1 MPELPEVETTLRG
14 IEPHVLNLPI
24 ERISIRESKLRWK
37 VPKKDLEENLLGN
50 YFSSIKRRAKYL
62 ILNSKKGSQLIHLG
76 MSGSLRI
83 LFEEVKPQKHDH
95 IDIVFKNN
103 CLLRFTDPRKFGSFL
118 WSKDPEVHPLLKDLG
133 PEPLGNSFSGEYLFQ
148 VSRKRKVPLK
158 NFIMNAKVLAGVGN
172 IYASEALFLAGIRP
186 QKRAGTISS
195 KQYDLLAFSIKELLQ
210 NSIDKGGTT
219 LKDFVGS
226 DNKPGYF
233 KNELMVY
240 GRAGKAC
247 KKCSSHLKKCVYPK
261 EAVSIVLNVR
271 PKLIFKTFF

>member
-14 IEPHVLNLPI
+14 IEPHILSFPI
-24 ERISIRESKLRWK
+24 KRILIRESKLRWK
-37 VPKKDLEENLLGN
+37 VPEEELKKNLLGN
-50 YFSSIKRRAKYL
+50 NFSSIKRRAKYL
-62 ILNSKKGSQLIHLG
+62 ILNSKEGSLLIHLG

-83 LFEEVKPQKHDH
+83 LFEEVMPQKHDH

-103 CLLRFTDPRKFGSFL
+103 SLLRFTDPRKFGSFL
-118 WSKDPEVHPLLKDLG
+118 WSKDPEDHPLLKDLG

-148 VSRKRKVPLK
+148 VSRKRKVPVK

-186 QKRAGTISS
+186 QKKAGNISS

-226 DNKPGYF
+226 DSKPGYF

-247 KKCSSHLKKCVYPK
+247 KECSSHLKEIRLSQRSSVYCPKCQ
-261 EAVSIVLNVR
+261 A
-271 PKLIFKTFF
+271 

>member
-37 VPKKDLEENLLGN
+37 VPKKDLEKNLLGN

-62 ILNSKKGSQLIHLG
+62 ILNSKKGSLLIHLG

-148 VSRKRKVPLK
+148 VSRKRKVTLK
-158 NFIMNAKVLAGVGN
+158 NFIMNAKVLSGVGN

-186 QKRAGTISS
+186 QKRAGNISR

-219 LKDFVGS
+219 IKDFVGG

-240 GRAGKAC
+240 GRTGKAC
-247 KKCSSHLKKCVYPK
+247 KKCSSYLKEIRLSQRSSVYCPKCQ
-261 EAVSIVLNVR
+261 A
-271 PKLIFKTFF
+271 

>member
-14 IEPHVLNLPI
+14 IEPHILNLPI

-37 VPKKDLEENLLGN
+37 VPKKDLEKNLLGN

-62 ILNSKKGSQLIHLG
+62 ILNSKKGSLLIHLG

-172 IYASEALFLAGIRP
+172 IYASEALFLAGIGP
-186 QKRAGTISS
+186 K
-195 KQYDLLAFSIKELLQ
+195 KEPVILVAK
-210 NSIDKGGTT
+210 S
-219 LKDFVGS
+219 
-226 DNKPGYF
+226 
-233 KNELMVY
+233 M
-240 GRAGKAC
+240 
-247 KKCSSHLKKCVYPK
+247 
-261 EAVSIVLNVR
+261 
-271 PKLIFKTFF
+271 TF

>member
-14 IEPHVLNLPI
+14 IEPHILNLPI

-37 VPKKDLEENLLGN
+37 VPKKDLEKNLLGN

-62 ILNSKKGSQLIHLG
+62 ILNSEKGSLLIHLG

-186 QKRAGTISS
+186 QKRAGNISR
-195 KQYDLLAFSIKELLQ
+195 KQYDLLAFQLRS
-210 NSIDKGGTT
+210 
-219 LKDFVGS
+219 
-226 DNKPGYF
+226 Y
-233 KNELMVY
+233 
-240 GRAGKAC
+240 C
-247 KKCSSHLKKCVYPK
+247 KTP
-261 EAVSIVLNVR
+261 
-271 PKLIFKTFF
+271 

>member
-14 IEPHVLNLPI
+14 IEPHILNLPI
-24 ERISIRESKLRWK
+24 ERISIRESKLRWR
-37 VPKKDLEENLLGN
+37 VPKKDLKENLLGN

-62 ILNSKKGSQLIHLG
+62 ILNSKKGSLLIHLG
-76 MSGSLRI
+76 MSGSLKI
-83 LFEEVKPQKHDH
+83 LFEEAKPQKHDH

-148 VSRKRKVPLK
+148 VSRGRKVPLK

-186 QKRAGTISS
+186 KKRAGDVSL

-219 LKDFVGS
+219 LKDFVGG

-240 GRAGKAC
+240 GRVGKAC
-247 KKCSSHLKKCVYPK
+247 KKCSSHLKEIRLSQRSSVYCPKCQ
-261 EAVSIVLNVR
+261 I
-271 PKLIFKTFF
+271 

>member
-14 IEPHVLNLPI
+14 IEPHILNLPI

-37 VPKKDLEENLLGN
+37 VPKKDLKENLLNN

-62 ILNSKKGSQLIHLG
+62 VLNSKKGSLLIHLG

-118 WSKDPEVHPLLKDLG
+118 WAKDPEVHPLLKDLG

-186 QKRAGTISS
+186 KKRACNISR

-210 NSIDKGGTT
+210 NSINKGGTT

-247 KKCSSHLKKCVYPK
+247 KKCSSYLKEIRLSQRSSVYCPKCQ
-261 EAVSIVLNVR
+261 A
-271 PKLIFKTFF
+271 

>member
-14 IEPHVLNLPI
+14 IEPHILNLPI

-37 VPKKDLEENLLGN
+37 VPKKDLKENLLNN

-62 ILNSKKGSQLIHLG
+62 VLNSKKGSLLIHLG

-118 WSKDPEVHPLLKDLG
+118 WAKDPEVHPLLKDLG

-186 QKRAGTISS
+186 QKRAGNISRKEYDPVSYTHLTLPTI
-195 KQYDLLAFSIKELLQ
+195 
-210 NSIDKGGTT
+210 
-219 LKDFVGS
+219 
-226 DNKPGYF
+226 
-233 KNELMVY
+233 
-240 GRAGKAC
+240 
-247 KKCSSHLKKCVYPK
+247 CSV
-261 EAVSIVLNVR
+261 
-271 PKLIFKTFF
+271 